1 MTAVALPETRERLA
15 AIDVGSNSIR
25 LLVAELGAASG
36 LTVIDEVKEQPRLA
50 AGVARTGRLDPAAME
65 RAMEALVRMRD
76 VCERRGVSRIA
87 AVATS
92 AVREAKNG
100 TEFARRVRE
109 ETGIHLQV
117 ISADREAQLSYR
129 SVSHH
134 FPLEG
139 GRVVVADIGGGSL
152 ELIAAVD
159 GLVEESIS
167 LPFGAVRI
175 TELHLPG
182 DNTRKEVRQLRE
194 WVQNQFRRKLAVRT
208 WRSPTVIGSGGSF
221 TNLGRMV
228 VARRGGSGSEA
239 VHGLTISVAEL
250 EQLLDWL
257 SGLTPERRA
266 EVPGLNPQRAD
277 IILAGLAI
285 TAELLDRIEAREVR
299 VSAFGLREGLLLE
312 MSGSD
317 AVPASADPLRLAR
330 EFAERCHCDRR
341 HVEQVRLLALT
352 LYDQLA
358 EQIGGTAE
366 DRALLEAAAL
376 LHDVGQVVSYRKYH
390 RHSFDLI
397 MHAERLHLSP
407 RERILVALISRY
419 HRARG
424 PRKKHEEFARL
435 PAEDR
440 ALVRRLSGI
449 LRIADGLDRG
459 YTSAVERI
467 TLEACPTRL
476 TIRPV
481 PRFAGADL
489 ALESWS
495 ANQLG
500 DVLARVLKREIV
512 VEPAPTPRPELV

>member
-1 MTAVALPETRERLA
+1 
-15 AIDVGSNSIR
+15 
-25 LLVAELGAASG
+25 
-36 LTVIDEVKEQPRLA
+36 
-50 AGVARTGRLDPAAME
+50 
-65 RAMEALVRMRD
+65 
-76 VCERRGVSRIA
+76 
-87 AVATS
+87 
-92 AVREAKNG
+92 
-100 TEFARRVRE
+100 
-109 ETGIHLQV
+109 
-117 ISADREAQLSYR
+117 
-129 SVSHH
+129 
-134 FPLEG
+134 
-139 GRVVVADIGGGSL
+139 
-152 ELIAAVD
+152 
-159 GLVEESIS
+159 
-167 LPFGAVRI
+167 
-175 TELHLPG
+175 
-182 DNTRKEVRQLRE
+182 
-194 WVQNQFRRKLAVRT
+194 
-208 WRSPTVIGSGGSF
+208 
-221 TNLGRMV
+221 MV

-285 TAELLDRIEAREVR
+285 TAELLDRIEAREIR

-440 ALVRRLSGI
+440 ALVRRLAGI

-459 YTSAVERI
+459 YTSAVERVI
-467 TLEACPTRL
+467 LEACPTRL

-495 ANQLG
+495 ANQLA

-512 VEPAPTPRPELV
+512 VEPAATPKPELV